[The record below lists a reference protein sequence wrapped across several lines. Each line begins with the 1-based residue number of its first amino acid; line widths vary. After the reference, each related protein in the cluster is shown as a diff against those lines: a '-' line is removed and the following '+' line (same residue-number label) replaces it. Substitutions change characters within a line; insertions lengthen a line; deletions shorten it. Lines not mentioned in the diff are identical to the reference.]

1 MENNDHDILIRL
13 DENVKSIMMCIPN
26 VEIDITLLKVA
37 TSTIIERLKTD
48 EVEIEKLR
56 AQSIV
61 HNWINSIGVVTVGV
75 ISAVFKVHL

>member
-37 TSTIIERLKTD
+37 TSTIIERLKAGYP
-48 EVEIEKLR
+48 EIY
-56 AQSIV
+56 
-61 HNWINSIGVVTVGV
+61 
-75 ISAVFKVHL
+75 